1 MKKVTALFCAI
12 ALVVTGFGFAPQSTK
27 AADAG
32 WFDAI
37 FDTPAGVPWYHYH
50 TDKTTAGDQEGIWD
64 YTGPGGA
71 EAQYTN
77 GDKVESFAW
86 KVSKLN
92 SEAEWLET
100 DNLMD
105 IPCVKQ
111 GDTWVK
117 PTPGMNYKLNM
128 TIDYTNNTNGDT
140 QLQIWNVNGYDGEV
154 EHKDV
159 EDNVIFNP
167 RKSITSWSCENV
179 DIFLMPGNE
188 FKIHL
193 GVAVQESY
201 KYYDPDTHKT
211 AKFTNGATFTISD
224 FSLVPDSEYDV
235 VPANDDT
242 FKPSVN
248 NPWTLSAH
256 YVPSTAT
263 PPADNG
269 SYGVMLYNVAG
280 DETDIANTTMK
291 LASTVGEPEKDEQG
305 QRITDPAKRWWWI
318 SASLL
323 GYAEQAGL
331 EDKYDVSSGTITV
344 NTSKAT
350 GEDCYLYVYVDG
362 TEYQF
367 ALDEGLNELEIPEFI
382 YAGGQDIKFLFD
394 EMPKGAVVNIEDIQF
409 TQEPDDWETVPN
421 AEPTFTEGPWNMFG
435 NFVDEPG
442 SGIYGVLQ
450 YKANTVN
457 PESYKDYDFRVASN
471 SGWEDAW
478 SVFAR
483 LEDYCSDYFDVGDE
497 YNVTIKL
504 NSSKATVPKPDP
516 SALDQLLVIVGA
528 DKYYFD
534 LQAGENTL
542 NIHGNN
548 YNLNQS
554 EPHEQ
559 ILLQM
564 DGLEKGTVL
573 TVTDIQTSGPND
585 GWINVPNKKDTTVGA
600 WTLFGWWDATH
611 WSKLAYK
618 NRAGA
623 TGLGATDIKV
633 RRNSDSL
640 NAMAALAMLPNYLAT
655 AKDTKDR
662 PIANADEYQI
672 KVTMNAS
679 GLDSSVNNYGTV
691 RLLANDQAFDF
702 NIQKGTKTYDLLE
715 LCGKKM
721 TYDSLKTGDVEF
733 ELDKVS
739 PKAVLNIQ
747 KIEFVGPDDQSQDV
761 PNGVTIQPEGT
772 PWFLYAITAPE
783 DDRYGAMRYEV
794 IGDPADLSSLK
805 ITLKSVSGWLD
816 ARSVRATL
824 NSYLDSLTVGKT
836 YKITVKMAIDES
848 GVAPAD
854 KNPSYDK
861 KLRMTLDNK
870 NYDFN
875 VANPAVGTQTFEQL
889 FTYTG
894 ASKHLA
900 FDFDQLLKGS
910 KVRFSSIEIVDPTAP
925 TTTQTPT
932 TQSPTQPTTQAPTG
946 DTTQAPTEVT
956 TSAQQPTDV
965 TTKQAETAT
974 VKAPGKAKIKK
985 VYKKK
990 RSAKKLKV
998 KLKKVKGAKG
1008 YQVAV
1013 YKSKKTAKKNKK
1025 ALAKKYTKKLK
1036 VTLKS
1041 KKLKKKK
1048 KLYVRA
1054 RAYVLNASGIKVF
1067 GKWSA
1072 IKKGKTK
1079 K

>member
-224 FSLVPDSEYDV
+224 FSLVPDGEYDP

-291 LASTVGEPEKDEQG
+291 LASTVGEPEKDDQG

-435 NFVDEPG
+435 NFIDEPD
-442 SGIYGVLQ
+442 SGNYGVLQ
-450 YKANTVN
+450 YKANKAV

-471 SGWEDAW
+471 SGWEAY

-483 LEDYCSDYFDVGDE
+483 LENYCADYFDVGDE

-504 NSSKATVPKPDP
+504 NSSKATVPNSKPE
-516 SALDQLLVIVGA
+516 ALDQLLVIVGA

-542 NIHGNN
+542 NIHGDN
-548 YNLNQS
+548 YNLNPA

-559 ILLQM
+559 IMLEM

-573 TVTDIQTSGPND
+573 TVTDIQVSGPND
-585 GWINVPNKKDTTVGA
+585 GWINVPNKQDTTVGA
-600 WTLFGWWDATH
+600 WTLFGWKNETH
-611 WSKLAYK
+611 YSKLAYK

-623 TGLGATDIKV
+623 TGIGATDIKV
-633 RRNSDSL
+633 RRVSGSFG
-640 NAMAALAMLPNYLAT
+640 AMAALATLDDYLAT
-655 AKDTKDR
+655 AKDTKNR
-662 PIANADEYQI
+662 PIANMDEYEPKI
-672 KVTMNAS
+672 TINAS
-679 GLDSSVNNYGTV
+679 GLASSVTNYGKV
-691 RLLANDQAFDF
+691 RAMINEQAFDF
-702 NIQKGTKTYDLLE
+702 DLKKGTNTYNLYE

-721 TYDSLKTGDVEF
+721 KYDSAASNDIQF
-733 ELDKVS
+733 ELDEVAAKS
-739 PKAVLNIQ
+739 VLNIS
-747 KIEFVGPDDQSQDV
+747 KVELVRPDDESQDV
-761 PNGVTIQPEGT
+761 PNGTAFRPEGT
-772 PWFLYAITAPE
+772 PWTLYAITKADE
-783 DDRYGAMRYEV
+783 DKYGAMRYEV
-794 IGDPADLSSLK
+794 VGTPSDVSSVK
-805 ITLKSVSGWLD
+805 MTLKSVSGWFG
-816 ARSVRATL
+816 ARSIRATL
-824 NSYLDSLTVGKT
+824 NSYLDGLEVGKT
-836 YKITVKMAIDES
+836 YKITAKISFDES
-848 GVAPAD
+848 GVQPAD
-854 KNPSYDK
+854 KNPTYAK
-861 KLRMTLDNK
+861 KLRMTVDNK
-870 NYDFN
+870 DYDFD
-875 VANPAVGTQTFEQL
+875 VVNPASGIITFEKE
-889 FTYTG
+889 FVYTG
-894 ASKHLA
+894 TSKHVA
-900 FDFDQLLKGS
+900 FDFDQLLKGT
-910 KVRFSSIEIVDPTAP
+910 KLRFASVDVVDPSATTTVAP
-925 TTTQTPT
+925 TTQA
-932 TQSPTQPTTQAPTG
+932 PTQPTTQAPTG